1 MDTLIMIAQVLLGLS
16 ILVGLHEWGHYIA
29 ARMFGIRVEKF
40 YIFFDFFFPMP
51 NVANF
56 ALWKKKKGD
65 TEFGIGWFPLGGYVK
80 IAGMMDES
88 MDKEALKQPP

>member
-1 MDTLIMIAQVLLGLS
+1 MIGQVLLGLS

-40 YIFFDFFFPMP
+40 YIFFDFLFPMP

-65 TEFGIGWFPLGGYVK
+65 TEFGLG
-80 IAGMMDES
+80 
-88 MDKEALKQPP
+88 